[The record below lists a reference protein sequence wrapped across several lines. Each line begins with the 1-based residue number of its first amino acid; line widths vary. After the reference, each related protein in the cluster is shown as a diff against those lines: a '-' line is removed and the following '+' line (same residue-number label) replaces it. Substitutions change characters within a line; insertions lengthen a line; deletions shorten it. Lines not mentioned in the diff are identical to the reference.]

1 MKTFQKNKTA
11 KFLTGVSG
19 FALTPIERAHG
30 RLMRAPD
37 HDAGGAAGASG
48 DGAAA
53 GDAGAAG
60 AAGGEGGAAGGAGAA
75 GEGQGTSLAGGA
87 GEAAAGAG
95 EGDAG
100 KEAPAGEGDA
110 GKSGEEGDGKEAAK
124 PETLG
129 APEKYELK
137 APDGMEFDAEAFG
150 EVEPILRELDLS
162 PVAAQKLVDA
172 YAGKVIPLLQKRAEQ
187 GAVQAAEERNAAYR
201 KTLAD
206 EARADPEIG
215 GAKFDETID
224 RVARVWQ
231 QFGIP
236 AGSGFRGLLDDS
248 GLGNHPDMLRF
259 LSRVGAAVS
268 EGSFVRGDGGGG
280 GRKSDTEVFYGTP
293 AQ

>member
-1 MKTFQKNKTA
+1 MTTETTTTSTA
-11 KFLTGVSG
+11 T
-19 FALTPIERAHG
+19 
-30 RLMRAPD
+30 
-37 HDAGGAAGASG
+37 

-53 GDAGAAG
+53 ADTAAATGADT
-60 AAGGEGGAAGGAGAA
+60 GGTA
-75 GEGQGTSLAGGA
+75 GEGAATDQVTSLAGGA
-87 GEAAAGAG
+87 GGEAAGAG
-95 EGDAG
+95 EGDKG
-100 KEAPAGEGDA
+100 KEAAAGEGDA
-110 GKSGEEGDGKEAAK
+110 GKSGEDGGEAAK

-137 APDGMEFDAEAFG
+137 APDGMDFDAEAFG

-162 PVAAQKLVDA
+162 PVAAQKLVDV
-172 YAGKVIPLLQKRAEQ
+172 YAGKVIPLLQKRAEE
-187 GAVQAAEERNAAYR
+187 GAVKAADERNANYR
-201 KTLAD
+201 KELAD
-206 EARADPEIG
+206 QARADPEIG

-224 RVARVWQ
+224 KVARVWQ

-268 EGSFVRGDGGGG
+268 EGGFVRGDGVGG
-280 GRKSDTEVFYGTP
+280 GRKSDAEVFYGA